1 MMMTQWRIL
10 LMTVMIRGGA
20 RKKIQGEQYERDY
33 FMWRGGRANVSQKAI
48 FGLLGG

>member
-33 FMWRGGRANVSQKAI
+33 FMWGG
-48 FGLLGG
+48 GGGQM